1 MAKPCSSDGVNL
13 PESLGWP
20 YDLKREPMK
29 NALVV
34 IDIQNEY
41 FPGGGFVLE
50 NAEEACKGAV
60 EAIEQ
65 AKRDGWLVIG
75 VQHVNSVDAPAFKP
89 NTEGVKT
96 HAHVAAA
103 MGEAPIVVKSE
114 ADSFFNTDLEKIVR
128 QAGITDLYLT
138 GMMTQHCITH
148 TALSP
153 QARDLNVHIIAKGCA
168 APTKALSALALQGCA
183 LAAKLKWLIPYS
195 PSSLIDHVVVKR
207 LASVNVPGARVQ
219 ARGTRRAPHGLRKQP
234 RRAHCAERSRR
245 RSSGA

>member
-1 MAKPCSSDGVNL
+1 
-13 PESLGWP
+13 
-20 YDLKREPMK
+20 MK
-29 NALVV
+29 QALVV

-75 VQHVNSVDAPAFKP
+75 VQHVNPADAPAFRA
-89 NTEGVKT
+89 NSEGVKT
-96 HAHVAAA
+96 HPHVAAA
-103 MGEAPIVVKSE
+103 LGDAPMIVKNQ
-114 ADSFFNTDLEKIVR
+114 ADSFFNTDLEEIVR

-153 QARDLNVHIIAKGCA
+153 QARDLTVHIIAKGCA
-168 APTKALSALALQGCA
+168 APAKALSDLAL
-183 LAAKLKWLIPYS
+183 
-195 PSSLIDHVVVKR
+195 
-207 LASVNVPGARVQ
+207 
-219 ARGTRRAPHGLRKQP
+219 HGLSARCKV
-234 RRAHCAERSRR
+234 E
-245 RSSGA
+245 